1 MDRSH
6 FRALSHLRNF
16 IPCAHPARTTAEVEA
31 QGRFLPLVGQQR
43 GKTSPF
49 RRFRVNA
56 AAQVGDRLLLPRQH
70 LTQHADFQFQ
80 PGVNSNSCG
89 VSDPDISG
97 LVSRSGLTAGNTR
110 CSSAGSM
117 R

>member
-80 PGVNSNSCG
+80 PGVTATPAGFQTLTYQDWCHG
-89 VSDPDISG
+89 QGLRQGTPGAVRPDQ
-97 LVSRSGLTAGNTR
+97 
-110 CSSAGSM
+110 
-117 R
+117 